1 MQPGTFQGPRL
12 YTIIN
17 VYYSTWHQVVAICLH
32 VSKENN
38 KTAGAELN
46 AGMSARCLCRIDHRV
61 KSVLGFLDAAAPSLW
76 WGMNLC
82 LTGVAKLE
90 LQC

>member
-1 MQPGTFQGPRL
+1 M
-12 YTIIN
+12 
-17 VYYSTWHQVVAICLH
+17 AICLH